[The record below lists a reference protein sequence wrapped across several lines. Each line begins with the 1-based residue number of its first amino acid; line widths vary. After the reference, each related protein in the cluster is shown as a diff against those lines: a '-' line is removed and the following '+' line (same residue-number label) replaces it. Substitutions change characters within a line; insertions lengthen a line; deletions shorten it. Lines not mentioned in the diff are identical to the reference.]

1 MTLKFT
7 AEVVNNYLKY
17 ITKVIIYELTTY
29 NDKSFLES
37 LQLPASPGTNPSSE
51 SLD

>member
-17 ITKVIIYELTTY
+17 ITKVIIYELTY

-51 SLD
+51 SMD